1 MLHENGVT
9 LQPEKASPRSPGL
22 SQARGV
28 KYLNKMGKKTL
39 FIIVVL
45 SLLCSCGDNKK
56 DRQLLDNIEQTWQL
70 CETSLPEAQA
80 RSEGLRDSVKNA
92 SEYVRQKYNLLT
104 IRLRDK
110 GDAIP
115 SSPDSAM
122 QTLTYFTSR
131 KNAVDKE
138 RAYYYAGSAYRDLK
152 DYPRAVSHF
161 LTAVDIARQNKAADT
176 LIWQNSL
183 SQLRY
188 LYMLELNYEEELKMA
203 LQAVELASPGPSQGG
218 VNCPPSPGPS
228 QGRENGNGESGR
240 NLGCYLVDVAS
251 AYHHLNDTLHCLQYC
266 DQAYRVI
273 REEGFPPKY
282 GRVLSYMM
290 AIYSKY
296 NYHEKLDTLLHQLAQ
311 LPEDQR
317 PNNYEICLAK
327 FHEYANN
334 TDSAICH
341 YQNYYNKE
349 KSIAGRYEA
358 SAGLQRCYLQKGNL
372 LQATQW
378 GCRLYETNDS
388 IIDQRAFEQTQRARV
403 EYVYHRDKEEERAI
417 RQRDQQII
425 FVSVITGL
433 ALIIAT
439 LCLTTFYYFRKKKFM
454 EVIIGKDMKLG
465 AAEEEIRR
473 RTNELEQKKQEIE
486 LLGRQLEEAER
497 TIAASEIRLEGTMK
511 DLEQKV
517 MINRELTRIALMN
530 NMDENAERVIAHFR
544 EVASGRAS
552 LRNESWK
559 ELVAAIETL
568 YPGFQEKVQE
578 RLNKQLREPLLYTI
592 CLMKIGLKPIQIAR
606 VMDAK
611 IQTVWNRVKRA
622 EEICGDLL
630 SWQKQNTPS

>member
-122 QTLTYFTSR
+122 QTLTYFASR

-161 LTAVDIARQNKAADT
+161 LTAVDIARQNKATDT

-188 LYMLELNYEEELKMA
+188 LYMLGLIYEEELNVA
-203 LQAVELASPGPSQGG
+203 LQAVALA
-218 VNCPPSPGPS
+218 
-228 QGRENGNGESGR
+228 EGESR
-240 NLGCYLVDVAS
+240 QNLGCYLMDAAS

-266 DQAYRVI
+266 DQACRVI
-273 REEGFPPKY
+273 HAEGFPLKY
-282 GRVLSYMM
+282 GRFLSYMM
-290 AIYSKY
+290 TIYSNY
-296 NYHEKLDTLLHQLAQ
+296 NHYEKVDTLLQQLRQ
-311 LPEDQR
+311 LPENQR
-317 PNNYEICLAK
+317 PHNYEICLAK
-327 FHEYANN
+327 YLEHLGN
-334 TDSAICH
+334 TDSAIRH
-341 YQNYYNKE
+341 YKTYYDKE
-349 KSIAGRYEA
+349 KSIVGRYEA
-358 SAGLQRCYLQKGNL
+358 SAGLQRCYMQKGEL

-388 IIDQRAFEQTQRARV
+388 IIAQRAFEQTQRARD
-403 EYVYHRDKEEERAI
+403 EYIYHRDKEAEEAI
-417 RQRDQQII
+417 LRRDEHII
-425 FVSVITGL
+425 FVSVTTGL
-433 ALIIAT
+433 ALISLVMGLLA
-439 LCLTTFYYFRKKKFM
+439 FYSFKRKKFM
-454 EVIIGKDMKLG
+454 EEIIGKDNLLKSRK
-465 AAEEEIRR
+465 EEIQQ
-473 RTNELEQKKQEIE
+473 RTQELEQKKQEIE
-486 LLGRQLEEAER
+486 QLACQLNDAEQK
-497 TIAASEIRLEGTMK
+497 IAASKVQFEHALN
-511 DLEQKV
+511 DLEQRTKV
-517 MINRELTRIALMN
+517 NKELTRIALLN
-530 NMDENAERVIAHFR
+530 NATDKAEDIIDYFR
-544 EVASGRAS
+544 KVSQGQAILKAG
-552 LRNESWK
+552 SWK
-559 ELVAAIETL
+559 ELMVAIETL
-568 YPGFQEKVQE
+568 YPGFLETVQE
-578 RLNKQLREPLLYTI
+578 RMNGQLREPLLYTI
-592 CLMKIGLKPIQIAR
+592 CLQKIGLKPVQIAR

-630 SWQKQNTPS
+630 SWQRQTF

>member
-1 MLHENGVT
+1 MKKKLLFLPAAVCLLGLLLSCRENG
-9 LQPEKASPRSPGL
+9 EE
-22 SQARGV
+22 
-28 KYLNKMGKKTL
+28 
-39 FIIVVL
+39 
-45 SLLCSCGDNKK
+45 
-56 DRQLLDNIEQTWQL
+56 RQLLESIEQTWQL
-70 CETSLPEAQA
+70 SETSLPEAKTRA
-80 RSEGLRDSVKNA
+80 ERLGDSVRQS

-110 GDAIP
+110 CDVIP
-115 SSPDSAM
+115 SSPDSAR
-122 QTLTYFTSR
+122 QTLTYFASR

-152 DYPRAVSHF
+152 DYPQAVSHF
-161 LTAVDIARQNKAADT
+161 LTAVDIAKQDKATDT
-176 LIWQNSL
+176 LIWHNSL

-188 LYMLELNYEEELKMA
+188 LYMLGLNYEEELKVA
-203 LQAVELASPGPSQGG
+203 LQAVELAASSIPSKGG
-218 VNCPPSPGPS
+218 VK
-228 QGRENGNGESGR
+228 R
-240 NLGCYLVDVAS
+240 NLGWCLMDAAS

-266 DQAYRVI
+266 NQAYKVI
-273 REEGFPPKY
+273 RADGFPPKY
-282 GRVLSYMM
+282 GSVLSYLM

-296 NYHEKLDTLLHQLAQ
+296 NYHEKLDTLLLQLAQ

-327 FHEYANN
+327 FHEYTNN

-341 YQNYYNKE
+341 YQNYYDKE

-372 LQATQW
+372 LQAAQW

-388 IIDQRAFEQTQRARV
+388 IIAQRAFEQTQRARV
-403 EYVYHRDKEEERAI
+403 EYIYHRDKEEERAI

-425 FVSVITGL
+425 FISIITGL
-433 ALIIAT
+433 ALISIIMG
-439 LCLTTFYYFRKKKFM
+439 LTAFYYFRKKRFM

-486 LLGRQLEEAER
+486 LLGHQLDEAER
-497 TIAASEIRLEGTMK
+497 TIAESEIRLEGTMK
-511 DLEQKV
+511 DLEKKV

-530 NMDENAERVIAHFR
+530 NVDENAEKVIAHFR
-544 EVASGRAS
+544 EVAQGHAT
-552 LRNESWK
+552 LRDGSWK
-559 ELVAAIETL
+559 ELMAAIETL
-568 YPGFQEKVQE
+568 YPGFLEKVQE
-578 RLNKQLREPLLYTI
+578 RLNKQLREPLLHTI
-592 CLMKIGLKPIQIAR
+592 CLLKIGLKPVQIAH

-630 SWQKQNTPS
+630 RWQKE